1 MNDEK
6 LTTME
11 QGKRISRHAYRA
23 DRGSS
28 IY

>member
-1 MNDEK
+1 
-6 LTTME
+6 ME